1 MKKPIKLNTQFL
13 VMIIVFIVTA
23 TAATSYLTYHEQV
36 KQTRSLCKDRL
47 MSVGSYL
54 AELILKDPQVFVSY
68 KNYYEE
74 HYEDIRIPVDFDNYE
89 EAREKFFHEFKKTYP
104 DKMFGTEVPID
115 DLTDELKNLYFTYYQ
130 EYWLL
135 TFEKARESFNLP
147 YTYFL
152 LPNDETKMTVYM
164 IDGERTEDPAH
175 PGYLYMGDSYYE
187 EVEDHP
193 LMWNTWKNGVRYD
206 DVYEWNNEWGN
217 TYSYY
222 TPLVID
228 GKTIGLIV
236 TEMGVGDVDDMI
248 KNSTMAIAARLA
260 IALGVLGVLTLWF
273 INLNYLRR
281 INHLSDQIRDFSASR
296 AYDTADAIKSY
307 PYGNDEIY
315 LLAENTADMINDLK
329 NSEDKIK
336 RAAQYKSDFLA
347 NMSHEI
353 RTPMNAIVG
362 LSDLLKSESITDRAR
377 EYAEQIGSSSNALL
391 VVIDDILD
399 FSRIEDGY
407 MQILP
412 VDYDPRKLL
421 EETVDTYSMGLSGKP
436 VKMGLKID
444 PDMPASLR
452 GDSAR
457 IRQILNNLLSNAVK
471 FTNEGSIS
479 IDAGCEKTDDEKMM
493 LKLSV
498 ADTGVGIKD
507 EDVDRIFES
516 FSQADGSRARK
527 AEGVGIGLTI
537 SQRLSRLMG
546 GNIEV
551 ESEYGKGST
560 FRVMIPQELVK
571 AEDTEAVTASE
582 AAGEHLHLPD
592 AKLLVV
598 DDNSVNL
605 YIARNLLGL
614 YGIKPICVKSG
625 NEAIKAAAKYDFDL
639 VLMDYMMPE
648 MDGIEATKRIRE
660 EYPAYRDIPIIA
672 FTANAVEEAREL
684 LLKSGMDD
692 FISKPVKA
700 SDLEDML
707 RKWLCRAS

>member
-1 MKKPIKLNTQFL
+1 MKKPISKLNLQFL
-13 VMIIVFIVTA
+13 VMILIFIVTA
-23 TAATSYLTYHEQV
+23 TLATSYLTYHEQV
-36 KQTRSLCKDRL
+36 KQTRNLCKDRL
-47 MSVGSYL
+47 ISVGSYL
-54 AELILKDPQVFVSY
+54 AELILKDPQVFISY

-74 HYEDIRIPVDFDNYE
+74 HFEDIRIPIDFDNYE
-89 EAREKFFHEFKKTYP
+89 DTREKFFYEFKKTYP
-104 DKMFGTEVPID
+104 DKMFGSDVAID
-115 DLTDELKNLYFTYYQ
+115 DLTDDLKNLYFTYYH

-152 LPNDETKMTVYM
+152 LPDEETKMTVYM
-164 IDGERTEDPAH
+164 IDGERTEDPKH

-187 EVEDHP
+187 EPVDHP
-193 LMWNTWKNGVRYD
+193 LMWNTWKNGIKYD

-228 GKTIGLIV
+228 GETIGLIV
-236 TEMGVGDVDDMI
+236 TEMGVDDVNNMI
-248 KNSTMAIAARLA
+248 MKSTNAIAARLA
-260 IALGVLGVLTLWF
+260 VALSVLGGLTLLF

-281 INHLSDQIRDFSASR
+281 INHLSDQIRDFSNSR
-296 AYDTADAIKSY
+296 AYDTADAIRSY

-329 NSEDKIK
+329 IHEEKVR

-362 LSDLLKSESITDRAR
+362 LSDLLRSENVTDRAR
-377 EYAEQIGSSSNALL
+377 EYIEQIGASSNALL

-412 VDYDPRKLL
+412 VDYDPGQLL
-421 EETVDTYSMGLSGKP
+421 EETVDTYSRGLTGKP
-436 VKMGLKID
+436 VKMGLKVA
-444 PDMPASLR
+444 PDMPKSLH

-479 IDAGCEKTDDEKMM
+479 IEAGFEKIDEEKIM

-516 FSQADGSRARK
+516 FSQADGSRSRK

-551 ESEYGKGST
+551 ESEYGRGST
-560 FRVMIPQELVK
+560 FRVLIPQELVRTEDQEAQTA
-571 AEDTEAVTASE
+571 AETDE
-582 AAGEHLHLPD
+582 GHLYLPD
-592 AKLLVV
+592 AKILVV

-625 NEAIKAAAKYDFDL
+625 SDAIKAAGVHDFDL

-672 FTANAVEEAREL
+672 FTANAVEEAREI

-700 SDLEDML
+700 SELEELL
-707 RKWLCRAS
+707 RKWLHK

>member
-1 MKKPIKLNTQFL
+1 MKKPISKLNLQFL
-13 VMIIVFIVTA
+13 IMIMIFIVTA

-36 KQTRSLCKDRL
+36 KQNRGLCRDQL

-54 AELILKDPQVFVSY
+54 AELILKDPLVFVSY

-74 HYEDIRIPVDFDNYE
+74 HYKDIRIPVDFDNYE
-89 EAREKFFHEFKKTYP
+89 EAREKFFYEFKKTYP
-104 DKMFGTEVPID
+104 DKMFGTDVAID
-115 DLTDELKNLYFTYYQ
+115 DMTDELKNLYFTYYQ

-152 LPNDETKMTVYM
+152 LPDEETKMTVYM
-164 IDGERTEDPAH
+164 IDGERTEDPDH

-187 EVEDHP
+187 EVEEHS
-193 LMWNTWKNGVRYD
+193 LLWNTWKNGIRYD

-228 GKTIGLIV
+228 GETIGLIV
-236 TEMGVGDVDDMI
+236 TEMGVDAVDKMI
-248 KNSTMAIAARLA
+248 KNSTNAIAARLA
-260 IALGVLGVLTLWF
+260 IALSILGGLTLLF

-281 INHLSDQIRDFSASR
+281 INHLSDQIRDFSGSR
-296 AYDTADAIKSY
+296 AYDTADAIKNY
-307 PYGNDEIY
+307 PYGNDEIS
-315 LLAENTADMINDLK
+315 LLARNTADMINDLK
-329 NSEDKIK
+329 INEDKIK

-362 LSDLLKSESITDRAR
+362 LSDLLRSENITDKAR

-412 VDYDPRKLL
+412 VDYDPRGLL
-421 EETVDTYSMGLSGKP
+421 EETVNTYSMGLSDKP
-436 VKMGLKID
+436 VKMGLTVD
-444 PDMPASLR
+444 PDMPKSLR

-479 IDAGCEKTDDEKMM
+479 IEAGCEKIDDEKIM

-498 ADTGVGIKD
+498 ADTGVGIKN

-537 SQRLSRLMG
+537 SQRLSQLMG

-551 ESEYGKGST
+551 ESEYGRGSI
-560 FRVMIPQELVK
+560 FRVMIPQELVR
-571 AEDTEAVTASE
+571 AEDPAVP
-582 AAGEHLHLPD
+582 AAAETDDVHLYLPD
-592 AKLLVV
+592 ARILVV

-625 NEAIKAAAKYDFDL
+625 SDAIKAVAKHDFDL

-648 MDGIEATKRIRE
+648 MDGIEATRRIRE

-684 LLKSGMDD
+684 LLKSGMND

-700 SDLEDML
+700 SDLEDLL
-707 RKWLCRAS
+707 RKWLCK